1 MWLHLLQTPTPV
13 LSQKQNISNEGM
25 INAMVAKTMA
35 QSFEKRRTR
44 HLQRLNR
51 DSWHQDPAPSVGLR
65 SEGRISSTRRIFVEF
80 SSDRTYI
87 YIIRSS
93 SNFFREIRR
102 IFDEFHVTS
111 EFLYSHLIGNISDFL
126 VIF

>member
-1 MWLHLLQTPTPV
+1 MRR
-13 LSQKQNISNEGM
+13 
-25 INAMVAKTMA
+25 VAYA
-35 QSFEKRRTR
+35 PDVDLETR
-44 HLQRLNR
+44 L
-51 DSWHQDPAPSVGLR
+51 GLR

-102 IFDEFHVTS
+102 IFDEFSTN
-111 EFLYSHLIGNISDFL
+111 FT
-126 VIF
+126 